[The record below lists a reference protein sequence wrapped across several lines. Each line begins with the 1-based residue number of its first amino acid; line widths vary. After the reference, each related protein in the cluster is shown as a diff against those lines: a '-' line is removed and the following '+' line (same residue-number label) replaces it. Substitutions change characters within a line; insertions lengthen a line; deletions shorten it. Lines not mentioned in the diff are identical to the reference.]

1 MTEELLIKRA
11 KKGDS
16 KAFSALLN
24 EHLSMIY
31 NIAYRMTG
39 NPDDASD
46 MTQEVMIKI
55 FKNLDSFNQKSKFS
69 TWVYRVATNTCLD
82 ELKKIRRK
90 QTLSLDAEYE
100 TDDGSVSFEQEDL
113 SPSPDE
119 QAETN
124 ELKDIVARAITRLGE
139 EHRVVIVL
147 RDIKGLSYVEIAEIL
162 NCSDGTVK
170 SRLSRAR
177 ARLKEILEKDFN
189 IDGTYFGG

>member
-24 EHLSMIY
+24 EYLSMIY

-46 MTQEVMIKI
+46 MTQEVMIKL

-113 SPSPDE
+113 SPTPDE

-139 EHRVVIVL
+139 EHRAVIVL
-147 RDIKGLSYVEIAEIL
+147 RDIKGLSYGEIAEIL

-177 ARLKEILEKDFN
+177 AKLKEILEKDFN
-189 IDGTYFGG
+189 IDGTYFGR

>member
-1 MTEELLIKRA
+1 MMEELLIKRA

-24 EHLSMIY
+24 EYLSMIY

-46 MTQEVMIKI
+46 MTQEVMIKL

-113 SPSPDE
+113 SPTPDE

-139 EHRVVIVL
+139 EHRAVIVL
-147 RDIKGLSYVEIAEIL
+147 RDIKGLSYGEIAEIL

-177 ARLKEILEKDFN
+177 AKLKEILEKDFN
-189 IDGTYFGG
+189 IDGTYFGR

>member
-1 MTEELLIKRA
+1 M
-11 KKGDS
+11 
-16 KAFSALLN
+16 
-24 EHLSMIY
+24 
-31 NIAYRMTG
+31 
-39 NPDDASD
+39 
-46 MTQEVMIKI
+46 
-55 FKNLDSFNQKSKFS
+55 
-69 TWVYRVATNTCLD
+69 D

-90 QTLSLDAEYE
+90 QTLSLEAEYE

-113 SPSPDE
+113 SPTPDE

-139 EHRVVIVL
+139 EHRAVIVL
-147 RDIKGLSYVEIAEIL
+147 RDIKGLSYGEIAEIL

-177 ARLKEILEKDFN
+177 AKLKEILEKDFN

>member
-1 MTEELLIKRA
+1 
-11 KKGDS
+11 
-16 KAFSALLN
+16 
-24 EHLSMIY
+24 MIY

-46 MTQEVMIKI
+46 MTQEVMIKL

-113 SPSPDE
+113 SPTPDE

-139 EHRVVIVL
+139 EHRAVIVL
-147 RDIKGLSYVEIAEIL
+147 RDIKGLSYGEIAEIL

-177 ARLKEILEKDFN
+177 AKLKEILEKDFN